1 MNFRERKKGRSIV
14 YLNVVSL
21 IDVMFLLLIFLILT
35 SSFRG
40 QPAVTVVLPRSATA
54 EEAVDTPSILFL
66 TTDGRV
72 FLNER
77 PVTEAEL
84 PSLLAQLR
92 VDTGE
97 DRMVL
102 RADAAAAHGD
112 VVKLID
118 TIKQSGFT
126 RISLSARAAGA
137 E

>member
-1 MNFRERKKGRSIV
+1 VNFREKKKGRSLV
-14 YLNVVSL
+14 LNVTSL
-21 IDVMFLLLIFLILT
+21 IDVMFLMLIFLLVT
-35 SSFRG
+35 SSFRT

-54 EEAVDTPSILFL
+54 EEAVDTPSILYL

-77 PVTEAEL
+77 PVNESEL
-84 PSLLAQLR
+84 PPLLAQLR

-102 RADAAAAHGD
+102 RADAGAAHGD
-112 VVKLID
+112 VVRLID

>member
-1 MNFRERKKGRSIV
+1 MNFRERKKGRSLI
-14 YLNVVSL
+14 LNVTSL
-21 IDVMFLLLIFLILT
+21 IDVMFLMLIFLLVT
-35 SSFRG
+35 SSFRTL
-40 QPAVTVVLPRSATA
+40 PAVTVVLPRSATA
-54 EEAVDTPSILFL
+54 EEAVDTPSILYL
-66 TTDGRV
+66 TADGRV

-77 PVTEAEL
+77 SVTEAEL
-84 PSLLAQLR
+84 PSLLAQLK

-126 RISLSARAAGA
+126 RISLSARIAGA

>member
-1 MNFRERKKGRSIV
+1 VNFRERKRGRSLV
-14 YLNVVSL
+14 LNVTSL
-21 IDVMFLLLIFLILT
+21 IDVMFLMLIFLLVT
-35 SSFRG
+35 SSFRS

-54 EEAVDTPSILFL
+54 EEAVDTPSILYL
-66 TTDGRV
+66 TVDGRV

-77 PVTEAEL
+77 LVTEAEL
-84 PSLLAQLR
+84 PPLLTQLKA
-92 VDTGE
+92 DTGE

-102 RADAAAAHGD
+102 RADAGAQHGS
-112 VVKLID
+112 VVRLID

>member
-1 MNFRERKKGRSIV
+1 MNFREPKKGRGLV
-14 YLNVVSL
+14 LNVTSL
-21 IDVMFLLLIFLILT
+21 IDVMFLMLIFLLVT
-35 SSFRG
+35 SSFRT

-54 EEAVDTPSILFL
+54 EEAVDTPSIMYL
-66 TTDGRV
+66 TTDSRV

-77 PVTEAEL
+77 PVTEQEL
-84 PSLLAQLR
+84 PPLLEQLR

-102 RADAAAAHGD
+102 RADAGAKHGD
-112 VVKLID
+112 VVRLID
-118 TIKQSGFT
+118 IIKQSGFT